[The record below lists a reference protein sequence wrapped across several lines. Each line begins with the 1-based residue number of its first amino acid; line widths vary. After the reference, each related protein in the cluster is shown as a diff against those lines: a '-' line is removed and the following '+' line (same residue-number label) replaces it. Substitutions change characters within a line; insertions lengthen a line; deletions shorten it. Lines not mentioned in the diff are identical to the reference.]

1 MRTASEGERERV
13 RLNGAQV
20 YGAIALLLI
29 GPLIPNHR
37 GRAQAS
43 QGPLPKMLLLGARDC
58 DLRSPPASAWHS
70 RVRLVQSIAWQSAA
84 TQCTQN
90 TIWASHAPKYPIII

>member
-43 QGPLPKMLLLGARDC
+43 QGLLPKMLTL
-58 DLRSPPASAWHS
+58 
-70 RVRLVQSIAWQSAA
+70 
-84 TQCTQN
+84 
-90 TIWASHAPKYPIII
+90 

>member
-29 GPLIPNHR
+29 GPLIPIT
-37 GRAQAS
+37 GA
-43 QGPLPKMLLLGARDC
+43 GPRRLRVPCLKCLPFGA
-58 DLRSPPASAWHS
+58 
-70 RVRLVQSIAWQSAA
+70 
-84 TQCTQN
+84 
-90 TIWASHAPKYPIII
+90 

>member
-29 GPLIPNHR
+29 GPLTPNHR

-43 QGPLPKMLLLGARDC
+43 QGLLPKMPTHWRLR
-58 DLRSPPASAWHS
+58 LRSALPSY
-70 RVRLVQSIAWQSAA
+70 VRLALPCQTGPEHSLAVRSHAVH
-84 TQCTQN
+84 TQN
-90 TIWASHAPKYPIII
+90 TI